1 MADEELDLDT
11 KGGGKLTKI
20 LILLVIVLVL
30 ALGGLGAWMFMGKG
44 GEAAEGEGE
53 TAKAEEHAPAAA
65 VQPAHYLPL
74 KPEFTVNFADDRK
87 AAYLQVEITVMAR
100 KPEAL
105 SVVETEMPVIRND
118 VLNLLSS
125 KTYDELSDRAGKE
138 KLADEILKTIQGIVQ
153 AQLHEPGVEAV
164 YFTSFVMQ

>member
-11 KGGGKLTKI
+11 QGGGKLTKI
-20 LILLVIVLVL
+20 LILLVIVLLL
-30 ALGGLGAWMFMGKG
+30 AVGGLGAWVFLGQDSEDGEGK
-44 GEAAEGEGE
+44 AAE
-53 TAKAEEHAPAAA
+53 TADAAVEHA
-65 VQPAHYLPL
+65 PAHYLPL

-105 SVVETEMPVIRND
+105 TVVEEEMPVIRND
-118 VLNLLSS
+118 ILNLLSS
-125 KTYDELSDRAGKE
+125 KTYDELSHRAGKE
-138 KLADEILKTIQGIVQ
+138 ALAAEILKTIQGIVQ
-153 AQLHEPGVEAV
+153 ERLHEPGVEAV

>member
-11 KGGGKLTKI
+11 QGGGKLTKI
-20 LILLVIVLVL
+20 LILLVIVLLL
-30 ALGGLGAWMFMGKG
+30 AVGGLGAWLFLGQD
-44 GEAAEGEGE
+44 GEEGEG
-53 TAKAEEHAPAAA
+53 KAAEAAHAPVEHA
-65 VQPAHYLPL
+65 PAHYLPL

-105 SVVETEMPVIRND
+105 TVVEEEMPVIRND
-118 VLNLLSS
+118 ILNLLSS
-125 KTYDELSDRAGKE
+125 KTYDELSHRAGKE
-138 KLADEILKTIQGIVQ
+138 ALAAEILKTIQGIVQ
-153 AQLHEPGVEAV
+153 ERLHEPGVEAV

>member
-11 KGGGKLTKI
+11 QGGGKLTKI
-20 LILLVIVLVL
+20 LILLVIVLLL
-30 ALGGLGAWMFMGKG
+30 AVGGLGAWLFLGKG
-44 GEAAEGEGE
+44 GEEGEG
-53 TAKAEEHAPAAA
+53 KADAGAQAEHAA
-65 VQPAHYLPL
+65 VEHAPAHYLPL

-105 SVVETEMPVIRND
+105 TVVEEEMPVIRND
-118 VLNLLSS
+118 ILNLLSS
-125 KTYDELSDRAGKE
+125 KTYDELSHRAGKE
-138 KLADEILKTIQGIVQ
+138 ALAAEILKTIQGIVQ
-153 AQLHEPGVEAV
+153 ARLHEPGVEAV

>member
-11 KGGGKLTKI
+11 QGGGKLTKI
-20 LILLVIVLVL
+20 LILLVIVLLL
-30 ALGGLGAWMFMGKG
+30 AVGGLGAWLFLGQDKEEGDAEGKG
-44 GEAAEGEGE
+44 EAEQS
-53 TAKAEEHAPAAA
+53 AA
-65 VQPAHYLPL
+65 VARAPAHYLPL

-105 SVVETEMPVIRND
+105 TVVEEEMPVIRND
-118 VLNLLSS
+118 ILNLLSS
-125 KTYDELSDRAGKE
+125 KTYDELSQRAGKE
-138 KLADEILKTIQGIVQ
+138 ALAAEILKTIQGIVQ
-153 AQLHEPGVEAV
+153 ARLHEPGVEAV

>member
-20 LILLVIVLVL
+20 LIVLVIVLLL
-30 ALGGLGAWMFMGKG
+30 AVGGLGAWLFMGKG
-44 GEAAEGEGE
+44 EEGEGEAAEAEG
-53 TAKAEEHAPAAA
+53 KEHAAA
-65 VQPAHYLPL
+65 VEHAPAHYLPL

-118 VLNLLSS
+118 VLNILSS

-138 KLADEILKTIQGIVQ
+138 ALAAEILKTIQGIV
-153 AQLHEPGVEAV
+153 AEQLHEPGVEAV

>member
-11 KGGGKLTKI
+11 QGGGKLTKI
-20 LILLVIVLVL
+20 LILLVIVLLL
-30 ALGGLGAWMFMGKG
+30 AVGGLGAWLFLGQDKEG
-44 GEAAEGEGE
+44 DEAEAKGEA
-53 TAKAEEHAPAAA
+53 EHAA
-65 VQPAHYLPL
+65 VERAPAHYLPL

-105 SVVETEMPVIRND
+105 TVVEEEMPVIRND
-118 VLNLLSS
+118 ILNLLSS
-125 KTYDELSDRAGKE
+125 KTYDELSQRAGKE
-138 KLADEILKTIQGIVQ
+138 ALAAEILKTIQGIVQ
-153 AQLHEPGVEAV
+153 ERLHEPGVDAV